1 MELVGPQGRVFA
13 GSIISVFYTIG
24 EVILGVVSLWLQK
37 WRLILRAVYFPALL
51 CSITHYW

>member
-37 WRLILRAVYFPALL
+37 WRLILRAVYCPAFL
-51 CSITHYW
+51 CIAHYW